1 MYQSIRGW
9 PELVQCWSLS
19 GENDMLVQV
28 RCADNDGIERL
39 RDRMTRHPEVV
50 RAVTFMVLNEW
61 IKRPAHFHLPEEK
74 SDQFMVKLLGEM
86 NPLAMSE
93 AE

>member
-1 MYQSIRGW
+1 
-9 PELVQCWSLS
+9 
-19 GENDMLVQV
+19 MLVQV